1 MAGLYI
7 HIPFCRQ
14 KCHYC
19 NFYTVV
25 SKKYRDSFIPVLL
38 KELEQ
43 RKDYLGGQTINTIY
57 FGGGTPSLLET
68 DEIVQITVR
77 INELFSVSKEAEI
90 TLEANPDDLNEEKIK
105 ALKNETPVNRLSIGV
120 QSFHDDDLAYLNRVH
135 NSSQAREAIEK
146 SLKYGFENI
155 TIDLIYGIP
164 TLTNQKWKDNLDT
177 FFDFGLPHLSSYAL
191 TVEHKTVLDTLI
203 TKHKTAPVDE
213 EQTVGHFDILLN
225 ETENHGFIHYE
236 ISNFACEGYYSK
248 HNSIYWLG
256 GHYLGIGP
264 SAHSFNGV
272 SRQWNVANMKQY
284 MEFEQTGTT
293 VLEKE
298 ILTKDQQYNEY
309 VMTSLRTSWG
319 CDTEHIENVF
329 GVSYTNLF
337 LRHVNPFVEEGKVQ
351 RKGNIYTLTNA
362 GKLYADGIAA
372 ALFMT

>member
-7 HIPFCRQ
+7 RIPFCKQ

-25 SKKYRDSFIPVLL
+25 SKKYRNDFIPVLL

-43 RKDYLGGQTINTIY
+43 RRDYPGSQTINTIY
-57 FGGGTPSLLET
+57 FGGGTPSLLT
-68 DEIVQITVR
+68 TGEITQILNK
-77 INELFSVSKEAEI
+77 INELFTVSNMAEI
-90 TLEANPDDLNEEKIK
+90 TLEANPDDLDENKIK
-105 ALKNETPVNRLSIGV
+105 SLKNETPVNRLSIGV

-135 NSSQAREAIEK
+135 NSPQAREAIEK
-146 SLKYGFENI
+146 SLKHGFDNI

-164 TLTNQKWKDNLDT
+164 TLTDQHWKENLRV

-191 TVEHKTVLDTLI
+191 TVEHKTVLNTLI

-213 EQTVGHFDILLN
+213 EQTVRHFDILLN
-225 ETENHGFIHYE
+225 ETEKHGFIHYE
-236 ISNFACEGYYSK
+236 ISNFAREGYYSK

-256 GHYLGIGP
+256 GHYLGVGP
-264 SAHSFNGV
+264 SAHSFNGM

-319 CDTEHIENVF
+319 CDTEHLDNVF
-329 GVSYTNLF
+329 GNAYTNHF
-337 LRHVNPFVEEGKVQ
+337 LNMITPYVEDGKVK
-351 RKGNIYTLTNA
+351 RTGHIFTLTNA

-372 ALFMT
+372 ALFRT